1 MEKQG
6 QSGGA
11 GPKWFATALSVT
23 VVLASVAFVH
33 AVWWLVGDNVVVL
46 GTLDDIDGYA
56 RLVRVLRLVE
66 TGGWFDSTMPRAN
79 WPYGGSLHWTRPL
92 DVILI
97 ALALPVAAFTGFATA
112 LYWAGVMVS
121 PLLHGLL
128 ALAVMW
134 AARPLLAPP
143 GAVIAGALTAI
154 QFGILG

>member
-33 AVWWLVGDNVVVL
+33 AVWWLVGDNVVVHGNL
-46 GTLDDIDGYA
+46 ADSVGYA

-66 TGGWFDSTMPRAN
+66 TGGWFDSTLPRAN

-112 LYWAGVMVS
+112 LYWAGITPTNTAS
-121 PLLHGLL
+121 FFWPW
-128 ALAVMW
+128 ARKW
-134 AARPLLAPP
+134 AAMPRWKRPFRNSATP
-143 GAVIAGALTAI
+143 
-154 QFGILG
+154 